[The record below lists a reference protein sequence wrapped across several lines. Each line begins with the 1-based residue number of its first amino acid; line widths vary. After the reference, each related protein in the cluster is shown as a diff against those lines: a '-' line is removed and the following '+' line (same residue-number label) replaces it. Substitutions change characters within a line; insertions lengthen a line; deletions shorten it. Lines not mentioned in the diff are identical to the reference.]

1 MLIKIAHCQV
11 SVLTWKNTT
20 IPLVASGII
29 YVDNNG
35 VKYTA
40 NARREVI
47 VAAGAIAVQFLSLL
61 TP

>member
-1 MLIKIAHCQV
+1 V

-29 YVDNNG
+29 YVDKNG
-35 VKYTA
+35 VKFTA

-61 TP
+61 PP

>member
-1 MLIKIAHCQV
+1 V
-11 SVLTWKNTT
+11 SVLTWKDTT

-47 VAAGAIAVQFLSLL
+47 VAAGAIAVQFHTLH